1 MDSREIKLW
10 NKIHYP
16 VTILNDRYYGCYSGA
31 EWLAFPLD
39 REDVP
44 EDVCGEDEE
53 EMWFWDNFKGIVGKG
68 NTPDSSYK
76 DLLEKMANAV

>member
-1 MDSREIKLW
+1 MESHEIKLW

-16 VTILNDRYYGCYSGA
+16 VTILNDRYHGCYSGA

-53 EMWFWDNFKGIVGKG
+53 EMWFWDNFEEIVGKG
-68 NTPDSSYK
+68 NTPDSAYK